1 MVSRRLAD
9 ASRARSLAAREI
21 ATQLIPQL
29 PVAATADR
37 CAVTRRLPRLPGL
50 DNPDKEGSFMKRLA
64 AVLVT
69 AMACLAVFAQQA
81 LAVSPHLKGNH
92 PLSFTDNGLTLT
104 GTASYAGL
112 GNFDTLQVLTARG
125 NVTATCTNP
134 AGATQ
139 PPGQNPAPVT
149 LTGTTPISKADIK
162 NGNVTITT
170 TTAAP
175 VSPIPGAPGCPNPNW
190 TETITD
196 VAFTSA
202 TIQVFQDSNAN
213 GMFEPSE
220 LVITVN
226 VTFSPPTSNGPV
238 PESGFTFTTS
248 P

>member
-1 MVSRRLAD
+1 
-9 ASRARSLAAREI
+9 
-21 ATQLIPQL
+21 
-29 PVAATADR
+29 
-37 CAVTRRLPRLPGL
+37 
-50 DNPDKEGSFMKRLA
+50 MKRLA
-64 AVLVT
+64 AVFVT

-92 PLSFTDNGLTLT
+92 PLSFTDNGVTLT
-104 GTASYAGL
+104 ATVSYAGL
-112 GNFDTLQVLTARG
+112 GNFDTLQTLSATG

-149 LTGTTPISKADIK
+149 LTGSTAIPAGDIK

-170 TTAAP
+170 KTNAP
-175 VSPIPGAPGCPNPNW
+175 VSPIPGAPGCPNSMW

-202 TIQVFQDSNAN
+202 TIQLFQDSNGN
-213 GMFEPSE
+213 GTFDTGE

-226 VTFSPPTSNGPV
+226 VTFSPPTSNGSV